1 MPFFI
6 ISHFFLIKVSL
17 DIKMGLCFL
26 EKKCHRISEISFL
39 PSLKAKLLFP
49 VCDGIP
55 CTTVEGWV
63 WKCKQKS
70 FLIWWTSLIMTS
82 TWGAIKE
89 PGHVHSGSSV
99 VVNASKSST
108 SIVLMSKLHKSCV
121 DTCHIFHKPQ

>member
-1 MPFFI
+1 MTI
-6 ISHFFLIKVSL
+6 YHFFFQIRFHYVYEYLVQIF
-17 DIKMGLCFL
+17 I
-26 EKKCHRISEISFL
+26 E
-39 PSLKAKLLFP
+39 AQ
-49 VCDGIP
+49 
-55 CTTVEGWV
+55 V

-89 PGHVHSGSSV
+89 PGHVHSGSSSV

-121 DTCHIFHKPQ
+121 DTCHIFHKPQYNNNGCIFNGVNNEITTWTTVVEAAMLLIYST